1 MPISYNKLFHQL
13 IELNMKKGELQK
25 KANITASI
33 MARLAKNEIVRTDTI
48 NKICEALQC
57 QPGEIMEYYEI
68 DEIIDENGKD
78 LGARMII
85 KPHLFE
91 EDEVTPISNLE
102 KYETEE
108 TR

>member
-1 MPISYNKLFHQL
+1 
-13 IELNMKKGELQK
+13 
-25 KANITASI
+25 
-33 MARLAKNEIVRTDTI
+33 
-48 NKICEALQC
+48 
-57 QPGEIMEYYEI
+57 MEYYEI

-108 TR
+108 TI